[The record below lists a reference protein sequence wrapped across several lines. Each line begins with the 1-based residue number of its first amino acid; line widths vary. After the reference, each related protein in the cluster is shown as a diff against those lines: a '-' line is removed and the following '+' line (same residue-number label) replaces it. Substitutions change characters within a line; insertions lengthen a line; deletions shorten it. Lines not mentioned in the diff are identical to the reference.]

1 MISAKMARGNCCTAT
16 CRERKQ
22 AAEQANNKPEQTPM
36 ELTGSRPLGLRLGSQ
51 VDRALAAEV
60 VEMRVEEIARGTA
73 AAVAQH
79 NEEIVVGAE
88 LAGRGQLA
96 ERLVERDAMHVDAA
110 GLGRTSAAR
119 DALLVAQ
126 A

>member
-1 MISAKMARGNCCTAT
+1 MISAKMARGNCCAAT

-60 VEMRVEEIARGTA
+60 VEMRVEEIARGAA

-79 NEEIVVGAE
+79 DEEIVVGAE
-88 LAGRGQLA
+88 LAVGRELA
-96 ERLVERDAMHVDAA
+96 ERIVERDAVQLHAA
-110 GLGRTSAAR
+110 VLAGPGAVRQPA
-119 DALLVAQ
+119 
-126 A
+126 